1 MSPEMRPKSFGTL
14 ETLAPMHEF
23 HVYIKQRIVGYYKFS
38 VPHPPPK
45 KNIIDFNG
53 DHEAAGIFLWNSN
66 EKSETG
72 NCAMMI
78 WLIHCPLWFAILV
91 KAFPF
96 TSFPENDGKLLFGD
110 FRRDFPHWRVI
121 CGKWKFHSTVV
132 MHDIN
137 SIHIDEDRKLK
148 SDKRF
153 NFMVALGSLD

>member
-1 MSPEMRPKSFGTL
+1 MTDTFLLVLFDLRFSP
-14 ETLAPMHEF
+14 
-23 HVYIKQRIVGYYKFS
+23 
-38 VPHPPPK
+38 
-45 KNIIDFNG
+45 
-53 DHEAAGIFLWNSN
+53 
-66 EKSETG
+66 
-72 NCAMMI
+72 
-78 WLIHCPLWFAILV
+78 LV

-137 SIHIDEDRKLK
+137 SINIDEDRKLK

-153 NFMVALGSLD
+153 NFMVGFGSLD